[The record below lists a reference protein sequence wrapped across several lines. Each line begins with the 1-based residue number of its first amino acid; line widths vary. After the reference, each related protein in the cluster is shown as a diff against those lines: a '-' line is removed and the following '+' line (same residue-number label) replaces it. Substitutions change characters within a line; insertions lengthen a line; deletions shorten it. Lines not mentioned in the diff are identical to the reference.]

1 MTQEEWEVLSPEQKR
16 LELYLRQKELLEQF
30 RERNAISQEQ
40 FNKSLTDLTQKMGM
54 EGVT

>member
-40 FNKSLTDLTQKMGM
+40 FNKSLTDLTQKMG
-54 EGVT
+54 GVT

>member
-16 LELYLRQKELLEQF
+16 QELYRRQKELLEQF
-30 RERNAISQEQ
+30 RERNAISKEQ

-54 EGVT
+54 EGVA

>member
-16 LELYLRQKELLEQF
+16 RELYLQQKEILCLF

-40 FNKSLTDLTQKMGM
+40 YDQSLTDLTKKMHM
-54 EGVT
+54 EGVA

>member
-16 LELYLRQKELLEQF
+16 QELYLRQKELLEQF

-40 FNKSLTDLTQKMGM
+40 YTKSLTDLTQKMGM
-54 EGVT
+54 EGVA